1 MSEPWYL
8 VADIGGTNTR
18 FSAFQ
23 GAKLQALTVYDTKQ
37 GGALLAMAQ
46 EFCQQNFPTP
56 PLLAVAA
63 AAGPVENNALKLTN
77 ADQSLCGT
85 DLAATT
91 GAQRAFVINDFSAA
105 AWSTLALGPEEMQ
118 VLHDVE
124 ADATGNRLVIGPG
137 TGLGVGALIYSEG
150 GFHSVSGEG
159 GHVGLSPRNGFEVEL
174 FKALRSLWPEVFF
187 GDALTVE
194 AEALLSGTGLPYL
207 YCALQK
213 VECQTG
219 EPLTPHEILNTAFT
233 ATNPVAI
240 KAVEIFKSRLAQ
252 VAGDLA
258 LTFGASG
265 GIYFVGGIATK
276 NPWIFDETFLSGL
289 HDGGR
294 FSSQREKFRVNL
306 VTSKNFGLIG
316 ARKFAEVKAMQA
328 DGYLHQQ

>member
-18 FSAFQ
+18 FSAFH
-23 GAKLQALTVYDTKQ
+23 GASQKALTVYDTKQ
-37 GGALLAMAQ
+37 GGCLLAMA
-46 EFCQQNFPTP
+46 ETFCQESLPAP

-77 ADQSLCGT
+77 ADQFLCGN

-105 AWSTLALGPEEMQ
+105 AWSTLALNPEEMQ
-118 VLHDVE
+118 VLHDVA

-159 GHVGLSPRNGFEVEL
+159 GHVGLSPRNRFELEL
-174 FKALRSLWPEVFF
+174 FTVLRALWPEVFF
-187 GDALTVE
+187 GDTLTVE

-207 YCALQK
+207 YRALQK
-213 VECQTG
+213 VECHTG
-219 EPLTPHEILNTAFT
+219 KPLHPHEILNAA
-233 ATNPVAI
+233 ATGANPLAAQIVD
-240 KAVEIFKSRLAQ
+240 IFKSRLAQ

-258 LTFGASG
+258 LAFGASG

-276 NPWIFDETFLSGL
+276 NPWMFDETFLSGL
-289 HDGGR
+289 HNGGR
-294 FSSQREKFRVNL
+294 FSGQRENIRVNL
-306 VTSKNFGLIG
+306 VTTNNFGLIG
-316 ARKFAEVKAMQA
+316 ARKFAEAKAMQSNY
-328 DGYLHQQ
+328 DRHNP